1 MFFLLEFNFYIFD
14 DFLLIKLEKKYD
26 YLELIVDE
34 LNLCV
39 VYALSCYFVSEFK
52 VDVSLILCN
61 LKVMDSVCN

>member
-14 DFLLIKLEKKYD
+14 DFLLIKLDKKYD

-39 VYALSCYFVSEFK
+39 VYVLSCYFVSELK

>member
-14 DFLLIKLEKKYD
+14 DFSLIKLDKKYD

-34 LNLCV
+34 SNLCV
-39 VYALSCYFVSEFK
+39 VYVLSCYFVSELK